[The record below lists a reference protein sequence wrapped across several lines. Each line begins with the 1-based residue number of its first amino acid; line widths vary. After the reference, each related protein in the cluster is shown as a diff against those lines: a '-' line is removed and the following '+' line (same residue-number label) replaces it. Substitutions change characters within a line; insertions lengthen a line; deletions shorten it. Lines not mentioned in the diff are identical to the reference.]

1 MLSIFDEKAHVF
13 LKKMLDISIQRQN
26 IISHNIANVNTPGF
40 KRSDLDFNAQLREV
54 LNDNGDIDK
63 LKEFQGNIVK
73 PDITP
78 VRRDGNNVDLNKELG
93 IVAQNSILFKV
104 YVQAMKSRL
113 TRLKEAMRSPQ

>member
-1 MLSIFDEKAHVF
+1 MLSIFDEKSHVF
-13 LKKMLDISIQRQN
+13 LKKMLDISTQRQN
-26 IISHNIANVNTPGF
+26 LISHNIANVNTPGF

-54 LNDNGDIDK
+54 LSDDGDIDK
-63 LKEFQGNIVK
+63 LKDFQGTIVK

-78 VRRDGNNVDLNKELG
+78 VRRDGNNVDLNKELS

-104 YVQAMKSRL
+104 YVQAMKGRF